1 VKRSELLKHLEKHGC
16 VLLRHGGK
24 HDVSHNPVTGV
35 SEPVPRH
42 ADINEQLAKR
52 IINSLTQPG

>member
-1 VKRSELLKHLEKHGC
+1 VKRQKLLKLLEQHGC
-16 VLLRHGGK
+16 TLLRHGKK
-24 HDVSHNPVTGV
+24 HDIYHNPESGA

-52 IINSLTQPG
+52 IIKALTRS